1 MMTSLIRK
9 SIIFVCFIL
18 ISLVFINISYAKIDP
33 KTIAGLWLMN
43 EGKGDTVEDISGNK
57 NHGTIMGKAKWSKGK
72 FGQCVELDGT
82 SYISIPSSDSLGMT
96 EQVTLTAWIKTDKNM
111 VDMWADR
118 QVIVGKHYLEYEI
131 GIYPQ
136 GQIHTYTNDGT
147 GANYD
152 EGIMVSMAGK
162 LPDKDADWEKGKW
175 YHLAWTL
182 NKQRE
187 VAYVNGIKLGEATKA
202 HPGTKPLA
210 NPLEIGRRVG
220 GSLYLTGAVDEV
232 GIFKVELK
240 EEDIQAIVKGYESA
254 LGLTAVMPSGKLTS
268 NWAAIKSQ
276 R

>member
-96 EQVTLTAWIKTDKNM
+96 EQVTLTAWVKTDKNM

-162 LPDKDADWEKGKW
+162 LPDKEADWEKGKW

>member
-1 MMTSLIRK
+1 
-9 SIIFVCFIL
+9 
-18 ISLVFINISYAKIDP
+18 
-33 KTIAGLWLMN
+33 MN

-57 NHGTIMGKAKWSKGK
+57 NHGTIMGKAKWGKGK
-72 FGQCVELDGT
+72 FGQCVELDGI
-82 SYISIPSSDSLGMT
+82 SYISVPSSESLGMT